1 MRRLVLA
8 ATVAVAF
15 ALPTAPADAM
25 YCGELLADTCQLVC
39 DVALDGRC
47 PR

>member
-1 MRRLVLA
+1 MRRLLVA
-8 ATVAVAF
+8 AAVAAAF
-15 ALPTAPADAM
+15 ALPAAPADAV
-25 YCGELLADTCQLVC
+25 YCGELLDDTCRLVC